1 MAEKIVDTGKIEPLS
16 DNELAE
22 VMGGVGTAWFTAPDG
37 TKISLGD
44 FKSEAEASKKA
55 LELMAQYQGGSY
67 SFAEDL

>member
-1 MAEKIVDTGKIEPLS
+1 MAEKIVETGKIEPLS

-22 VMGGVGTAWFTAPDG
+22 VIGGAVTAWFTAPDG

-55 LELMAQYQGGSY
+55 IELMAQYQGASY
-67 SFAEDL
+67 SWSEDL